1 MSNIIISDLE
11 KINNKN
17 QITDVLPHQQKLVK
31 GGEVEVMFKITIR
44 F

>member
-17 QITDVLPHQQKLVK
+17 QIIDVLPNQQQLVK
-31 GGEVEVMFKITIR
+31 GGEVEVIFKITIR